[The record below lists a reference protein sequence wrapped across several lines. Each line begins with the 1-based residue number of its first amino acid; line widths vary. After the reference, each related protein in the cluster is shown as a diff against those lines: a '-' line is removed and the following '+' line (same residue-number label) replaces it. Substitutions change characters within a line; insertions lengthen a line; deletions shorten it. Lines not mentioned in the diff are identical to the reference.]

1 MSLTIGDKDKDPKAE
16 EERLRVE
23 QLRLLGAAERLA
35 EREKFR
41 NCDHIYED
49 VTEERRSIISKH
61 TLPEWVKRLIEAK
74 DYRWS
79 RRNEAWK
86 TSIYEKC
93 SECGLLKISNE
104 KKNG

>member
-1 MSLTIGDKDKDPKAE
+1 MSLTIGKPDPGAE

-23 QLRLLGAAERLA
+23 QLRLLGAADRLA
-35 EREKFR
+35 EREKFS
-41 NCDHIYED
+41 NCDHIYVD

-61 TLPEWVKRLIEAK
+61 VLPGWVKRLVEAK

-79 RRNEAWK
+79 RRSEAWK

-93 SECGLLKISNE
+93 TECDLLKI
-104 KKNG
+104 

>member
-1 MSLTIGDKDKDPKAE
+1 MSLTIGKPEPGAE

-23 QLRLLGAAERLA
+23 QLRLLAEADRLA

-41 NCDHIYED
+41 NCDHIYVD
-49 VTEERRSIISKH
+49 VTEERRSIISKQ

-79 RRNEAWK
+79 RRSATWK
-86 TSIYEKC
+86 TSIYEQC
-93 SECGLLKISNE
+93 TECDLLKISNE

>member
-1 MSLTIGDKDKDPKAE
+1 MSLTIGDKKDNRAE
-16 EERLRVE
+16 EKRLRVE
-23 QLRLLGAAERLA
+23 QLRLLASADRLA

-49 VTEERRSIISKH
+49 VTEERRSIISKQ

-79 RRNEAWK
+79 KRSATWK
-86 TSIYEKC
+86 TSIYEQC

>member
-1 MSLTIGDKDKDPKAE
+1 MSLTIGKPEPGAE

-23 QLRLLGAAERLA
+23 QLRLLAVADRLA

-41 NCDHIYED
+41 DCDHIYVD
-49 VTEERRSIISKH
+49 VTEERRSIISKQ
-61 TLPEWVKRLIEAK
+61 TLPEWVKHLIEAK

-79 RRNEAWK
+79 KRSQVWK

-93 SECGLLKISNE
+93 SECGLLKVSDE
-104 KKNG
+104 KNG

>member
-1 MSLTIGDKDKDPKAE
+1 MSLTIGKPDPGAE

-23 QLRLLGAAERLA
+23 QLRLLDAADRLA
-35 EREKFR
+35 EREKFS

-49 VTEERRSIISKH
+49 VTEERRSIISKQ
-61 TLPEWVKRLIEAK
+61 TLPGWVKHLIAAK
-74 DYRWS
+74 DYKWS
-79 RRNEAWK
+79 RRSEAWK

-104 KKNG
+104 EKNG

>member
-1 MSLTIGDKDKDPKAE
+1 MSLTIGKPDPGAE

-23 QLRLLGAAERLA
+23 QLRLLDAADRLA
-35 EREKFR
+35 EREKFS

-61 TLPEWVKRLIEAK
+61 KLPGWVKHLIEAK
-74 DYRWS
+74 DYKWS
-79 RRNEAWK
+79 RRSELWK

-104 KKNG
+104 EKNG